1 MARSAAPLVIA
12 LFVTTHT
19 ALGDPLND
27 PLKPAWSRP
36 LGKLVRLIGVEEYG
50 RCIAFADKNAIQ
62 IVSPANDVLWTWPYR
77 HVNRLLNLRD
87 VAVSHDC
94 DAVAVV
100 GDSTYKFA
108 WIAERGG
115 RLITIPLAATPTE
128 VRFDHTSQLVAVGT
142 FSGSVLLYSRDGQPR
157 WTRDT
162 HARIVEGVRFS
173 DDNRYITFKGW
184 AGQGRVSLAGHVE
197 WSEAGAATPAAEN
210 ALRSRSPIARS
221 DDGARMWLAGADG
234 LTCVDERGRVLAAI
248 AAAEVRD
255 VKVSRDFA
263 QVLVVSE
270 KNLNP
275 VSVERYEVPSPCK
288 P

>member
-1 MARSAAPLVIA
+1 MARSVTYLVIA
-12 LFVTTHT
+12 LFVTIHS
-19 ALGDPLND
+19 AYGD

-36 LGKLVRLIGVEEYG
+36 LARSVRLVGVEEYG
-50 RCIAFADKNAIQ
+50 RCIAFADKSAIQ
-62 IVSPANDVLWTWPYR
+62 IISPANDVLWTWQYR
-77 HVNRLLNLRD
+77 SVNRLLNLRE

-94 DAVAVV
+94 DAIAVV

-108 WIAERGG
+108 WIAERSG
-115 RLITIPLAATPTE
+115 RLVTIPLTSTPSE
-128 VRFDHTSQLVAVGT
+128 VTFDRTSQLIAIGT
-142 FSGSVLLYSRDGQPR
+142 FSGSVLLHARDGQQR

-162 HARIVEGVRFS
+162 RARIVEGMRVS
-173 DDNRYITFKGW
+173 DDNRYIVFKGW
-184 AGQGRVSLAGHVE
+184 AGAGRVSIAGHVE
-197 WSEAGAATPAAEN
+197 WSEPGSASPSTETAS
-210 ALRSRSPIARS
+210 RSRSTIARS
-221 DDGARMWLAGADG
+221 DDGARTWLAGGEG
-234 LTCVDERGRVLAAI
+234 LTCVDDRGRVLAAI
-248 AAAEVRD
+248 SAGEFRE